1 MEWSVDSE
9 MLALVVVQ
17 PPGSCGGGG
26 DVSAKPQH
34 CVQVWQ
40 RSNWHWYLK
49 HEARHEAGQ
58 VSYWRCIRH

>member
-1 MEWSVDSE
+1 MDSE
-9 MLALVVVQ
+9 MLALVVAQ
-17 PPGSCGGGG
+17 PPGSCGGDGGG
-26 DVSAKPQH
+26 DSAKPQH

-58 VSYWRCIRH
+58 VGYWRCIRH